1 MSFDYV
7 ALRSVWYREGWFS
20 SRTCI
25 DAFEAGARDRGSTSV
40 DFASAASVLSVT
52 VADLHDAAVTFA
64 AGLQRL
70 GVRPGDVVAVQL
82 TNRVECA
89 IAYQAVLLSGAVL
102 VPIVHIYGQGEV
114 EFIVRQCGAS
124 VLITATESIAVA
136 LGSAVRHVV
145 LVGAESGAGWLVW
158 SDVQSEGYVRPDV
171 SSDDVCLLMYTSG
184 TTSVPKGVQHTHN
197 TMLAEQATMPALIAG
212 EPDDVSLVSFPPG
225 HIAGVGS
232 MLRALMSGSR
242 TVFLE
247 KWDPRRAVEVI
258 RDFRVTST
266 AGVPTHLQG
275 ILELGCTNGELATLR
290 EFLVGAAP
298 VTEELGERA
307 AAAGIATFRSYGA
320 TEHPTVSGVHTDEP
334 RWARLRTDGRPMP
347 GSVVRILAAD
357 GSEAPTDTDGEVV
370 VRGPEQFVGYRDAQ
384 LDDEAFTDDGWFRT
398 GDLGRLDADGRL
410 IITDRIKDVIIR
422 GGETISSAQVEDVLS
437 AHRCPSVRWSRR
449 PTPGT
454 GRSWRP
460 WLCSNPMSD
469 LTSTRY
475 EVISP
480 SPAWRSRRCRKGWSS
495 SMPCPVRRWARYARP
510 NCVPSTFPGRCLM
523 RRRGARGSKCD
534 RVLA

>member
-7 ALRSVWYREGWFS
+7 ALRSLWYREGWFS

-40 DFASAASVLSVT
+40 DFVSAASVLSVT

-70 GVRPGDVVAVQL
+70 GVRPGDAVAVQL

-114 EFIVRQCGAS
+114 DFIVRQSGAS
-124 VLITATESIAVA
+124 VLITGAESIAVA
-136 LGSAVRHVV
+136 VGSALPHVV
-145 LVGAESGAGWLVW
+145 LVGAEPGADWLVW
-158 SDVQSEGYVRPDV
+158 SDVQSKGYVRPDV
-171 SSDDVCLLMYTSG
+171 RSDDVCLLMYTSG

-197 TMLAEQATMPALIAG
+197 TVLAEQATMPALIAG

-258 RDFRVTST
+258 RDFQVTST
-266 AGVPTHLQG
+266 AGVPTHLQA
-275 ILELGCTNGELATLR
+275 ILELGCTNAELATLR

-307 AAAGIATFRSYGA
+307 AAAGIATFRSYGS
-320 TEHPTVSGVHTDEP
+320 TEHPTVSGVPTDEP

-347 GSVVRILAAD
+347 GSVVRILDAD
-357 GSEAPTDTDGEVV
+357 GSEAPTDTDGELV
-370 VRGPEQFVGYRDAQ
+370 VRGPEQFIGYRDAQ

-437 AHRCPSVRWSRR
+437 AHPAVSECAVVAAPDDRFGEIVAAVVVLKPDERLDADALRVHFAAAGLAKQKVPERLAVVDALPRTSLGKVRKAELRAEHFSRAMLDA
-449 PTPGT
+449 PQ
-454 GRSWRP
+454 GRSREQ
-460 WLCSNPMSD
+460 M
-469 LTSTRY
+469 
-475 EVISP
+475 
-480 SPAWRSRRCRKGWSS
+480 
-495 SMPCPVRRWARYARP
+495 
-510 NCVPSTFPGRCLM
+510 
-523 RRRGARGSKCD
+523 
-534 RVLA
+534 

>member
-1 MSFDYV
+1 MSFDYA
-7 ALRSVWYREGWFS
+7 ALRSGWYREGWFS
-20 SRTCI
+20 TRTCI
-25 DAFEAGARDRGSTSV
+25 DAFETGARDCGSTSV
-40 DFASAASVLSVT
+40 DFVSAASVLSVT
-52 VADLHDAAVTFA
+52 VADVHDTAVTLA

-70 GVRPGDVVAVQL
+70 GVRPGDAVAVQL

-114 EFIVRQCGAS
+114 GFIVRQSGAS
-124 VLITATESIAVA
+124 VLITATEFIAEE
-136 LGSAVRHVV
+136 LGSALRHVV
-145 LVGAESGAGWLVW
+145 VVGAEPGADWLVW

-171 SSDDVCLLMYTSG
+171 RSDDVCLLMYTSG
-184 TTSVPKGVQHTHN
+184 TTSAPKGVQHTHN
-197 TMLAEQATMPALIAG
+197 TVLAEQATMPALIAG

-275 ILELGCTNGELATLR
+275 ILELGCTKGELATLR

-347 GSVVRILAAD
+347 GSVVRILDAD

-370 VRGPEQFVGYRDAQ
+370 VRGPEQFIGYRDAQ

-437 AHRCPSVRWSRR
+437 AHPAVSECAVVAAPDARFGEIVAAVVVLKPDERLDVDALRAHFAAAGLAKQKVPERLVVVDALPRTSLGKVRKAELRAQHFSRAMLDA
-449 PTPGT
+449 PQ
-454 GRSWRP
+454 GR
-460 WLCSNPMSD
+460 
-469 LTSTRY
+469 
-475 EVISP
+475 
-480 SPAWRSRRCRKGWSS
+480 
-495 SMPCPVRRWARYARP
+495 
-510 NCVPSTFPGRCLM
+510 
-523 RRRGARGSKCD
+523 
-534 RVLA
+534 

>member
-1 MSFDYV
+1 MSFDYA
-7 ALRSVWYREGWFS
+7 ALRTVWYREGWFS

-25 DAFEAGARDRGSTSV
+25 DAFEAGARDCGSTSV
-40 DFASAASVLSVT
+40 DFVSAVSVLTVT
-52 VADLHDAAVTFA
+52 VAEVHNAAVTFA

-70 GVRPGDVVAVQL
+70 GVRPGDAVAVQL

-102 VPIVHIYGQGEV
+102 VPIVHSYGQREV
-114 EFIVRQCGAS
+114 DFIVRQSGAS
-124 VLITATESIAVA
+124 VLITAAESIAVA
-136 LGSAVRHVV
+136 LGSGLCHVV
-145 LVGAESGAGWLVW
+145 VVDAEPGARWLVW
-158 SDVQSEGYVRPDV
+158 SDVQCEGYVRPDV
-171 SSDDVCLLMYTSG
+171 KSDDVCLLMYTSG

-197 TMLAEQATMPALIAG
+197 TVLAEQATMPALIAG

-232 MLRALMSGSR
+232 ILRALISGSR

-275 ILELGCTNGELATLR
+275 ILELGCTNGELVTLR
-290 EFLVGAAP
+290 EVLVGAAP

-347 GSVVRILAAD
+347 GSVVRIVAAD
-357 GSEAPTDTDGEVV
+357 GSEAPMDTDGEVV

-437 AHRCPSVRWSRR
+437 AHPAVSECAVVAAPDPRFGEIVAAVVVLKPGERLDVDALRGHFAAAGLAKQKVPERLVVVDALPRTSLGKVRKAELRAQHFPKGCSREQ
-449 PTPGT
+449 
-454 GRSWRP
+454 
-460 WLCSNPMSD
+460 M
-469 LTSTRY
+469 
-475 EVISP
+475 
-480 SPAWRSRRCRKGWSS
+480 
-495 SMPCPVRRWARYARP
+495 
-510 NCVPSTFPGRCLM
+510 
-523 RRRGARGSKCD
+523 
-534 RVLA
+534 

>member
-7 ALRSVWYREGWFS
+7 ALRSLWYREGWFS

-40 DFASAASVLSVT
+40 DFVSAASVLSVT

-70 GVRPGDVVAVQL
+70 GVRPGDAVAVQL

-114 EFIVRQCGAS
+114 DFIVRQSGAS
-124 VLITATESIAVA
+124 VLITAAESIAVA
-136 LGSAVRHVV
+136 LGSALPHVV
-145 LVGAESGAGWLVW
+145 LVGAEPGADWLVW
-158 SDVQSEGYVRPDV
+158 SDVQSKGYVRPDV
-171 SSDDVCLLMYTSG
+171 RSDDVCLLMYTSG

-197 TMLAEQATMPALIAG
+197 TVLAEQATMPALIAG

-258 RDFRVTST
+258 RDFQVTST
-266 AGVPTHLQG
+266 AGVPTHLQA
-275 ILELGCTNGELATLR
+275 ILELGCTNVELATLR

-307 AAAGIATFRSYGA
+307 AAAGIATFRSYGS
-320 TEHPTVSGVHTDEP
+320 TEHPTVSGVPTDEP

-347 GSVVRILAAD
+347 GSVVRILDAD

-398 GDLGRLDADGRL
+398 GDLGRLDTDGRL

-437 AHRCPSVRWSRR
+437 AHPAVSECAVVAAPDARFGEIVAAVVVLKPDERLDVDALRGHFAAAGLAKQKVPERLVVVDALPRTSLGKVRKAELRAQYFSRAIS
-449 PTPGT
+449 T
-454 GRSWRP
+454 
-460 WLCSNPMSD
+460 NPAAD
-469 LTSTRY
+469 APR
-475 EVISP
+475 
-480 SPAWRSRRCRKGWSS
+480 G
-495 SMPCPVRRWARYARP
+495 VR
-510 NCVPSTFPGRCLM
+510 
-523 RRRGARGSKCD
+523 
-534 RVLA
+534 

>member
-25 DAFEAGARDRGSTSV
+25 DAFEAGARDRGSISV
-40 DFASAASVLSVT
+40 DFVSAASVLSVT
-52 VADLHDAAVTFA
+52 VADVHDAAVTFA

-70 GVRPGDVVAVQL
+70 GIRPGDAVAVQL

-102 VPIVHIYGQGEV
+102 VPIVHSYGQGEV
-114 EFIVRQCGAS
+114 GFIVRQSGAS
-124 VLITATESIAVA
+124 VLITAAESIALA
-136 LGSAVRHVV
+136 LGSALRHVV
-145 LVGAESGAGWLVW
+145 VVGAEPGAGCLVW
-158 SDVQSEGYVRPDV
+158 SDVQCEGYVRPDV
-171 SSDDVCLLMYTSG
+171 RSDDVCLLMYTSG

-197 TMLAEQATMPALIAG
+197 TVLAEQATMPALIAG
-212 EPDDVSLVSFPPG
+212 ELDDVSLVSFPPG

-232 MLRALMSGSR
+232 MLRALISGSR

-275 ILELGCTNGELATLR
+275 LLELGCTNGELVTLR

-307 AAAGIATFRSYGA
+307 AAAGIATFRSYGS

-347 GSVVRILAAD
+347 GSVVRILDAD

-370 VRGPEQFVGYRDAQ
+370 VHGPEQFVGYRDAQ

-437 AHRCPSVRWSRR
+437 AHPAVSECAVVAAPDDRFGEIVAAVVVLKPGERVDVDALRGHFAAAGLAKQKVPERLVVVDALPRTSLGKVRKAELRAQHFPKGCSR
-449 PTPGT
+449 
-454 GRSWRP
+454 
-460 WLCSNPMSD
+460 
-469 LTSTRY
+469 
-475 EVISP
+475 EQV
-480 SPAWRSRRCRKGWSS
+480 
-495 SMPCPVRRWARYARP
+495 
-510 NCVPSTFPGRCLM
+510 
-523 RRRGARGSKCD
+523 
-534 RVLA
+534 